1 MLSRLIVTFLCAAAI
16 GSVSGVFLTFDPKP
30 IEFED
35 IEGRLIL
42 RKTLPFN
49 SELLARKVTVSSLSA
64 DIPTTDTLKVRR
76 RDPPPHT
83 CFIKSDKAE
92 TFDKIPFSFNKPGWY
107 NMAFTR
113 DIKVQ
118 VFRDKCTAEL
128 SCIKKVLARYGS
140 SVVSL
145 DVSGPAK
152 SLREY
157 SVTEVTQNTNGLRY
171 SPAPMAMSTKLFF
184 HMDRNFISRWL
195 TMAAS

>member
-35 IEGRLIL
+35 IEVPISFSAKL
-42 RKTLPFN
+42 KSKPT
-49 SELLARKVTVSSLSA
+49 EAVTVYFEHPSMSMS
-64 DIPTTDTLKVRR
+64 T
-76 RDPPPHT
+76 
-83 CFIKSDKAE
+83 SE
-92 TFDKIPFSFNKPGWY
+92 TFDDLEFSFNKPGWY

-157 SVTEVTQNTNGLRY
+157 SVTEVTQNTNGH
-171 SPAPMAMSTKLFF
+171 TKE
-184 HMDRNFISRWL
+184 DEVDAYAKSWRIPEKPQPNPVIPVP
-195 TMAAS
+195 TMTTTTTTTTTTTMTTTTDYI